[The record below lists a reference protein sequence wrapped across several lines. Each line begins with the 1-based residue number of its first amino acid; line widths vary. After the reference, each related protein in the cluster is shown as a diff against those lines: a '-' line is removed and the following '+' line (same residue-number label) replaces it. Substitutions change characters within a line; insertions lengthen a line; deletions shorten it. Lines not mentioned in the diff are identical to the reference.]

1 MPLPSHPV
9 TTLYDNMDSGDLNDE
24 LLLLYSYY
32 KYPNAQSIRTGQS
45 GQEYLLELLH
55 SGHPERIHHVL
66 RMSLDTFYS
75 LRDWLLANTRLEGD
89 LIDSNWRKAGASNRV
104 SIEEKLA
111 IFIYIVSR
119 PASSRDTAERFSR
132 ALHTIHE

>member
-1 MPLPSHPV
+1 
-9 TTLYDNMDSGDLNDE
+9 MDFGDLDDE
-24 LLLLYSYY
+24 LLLLYGFYRNS
-32 KYPNAQSIRTGQS
+32 NAQRIRTGQT
-45 GQEYLLELLH
+45 GQEYLLELLC
-55 SGHPERIHHVL
+55 SGHPERIQHVL
-66 RMSLDTFYS
+66 RMSLHTFYS
-75 LRDWLLANTRLEGD
+75 LRDWLLTNTQLKGD
-89 LIDSNWRKAGASNRV
+89 LIDSNRRRAGVSKRV